1 MVSVFFSYSHRDESL
16 RDELE
21 IHLASLK
28 RQGLIDTWHDRQIA
42 VGEEFDLAISE
53 HLEKADIILLLV
65 SPDFIASDYC
75 YSIEMTRA
83 LERHNNGEARVIPV
97 ILRPCDWQSLDFGK
111 LLATPTDGKPV
122 TKFPNRDEAF
132 LEITTAIKKAVQQ
145 VSSKSGQSV
154 RQVSTHVRSSSEGYV
169 IPEIRSSNLRIK
181 KEFTDLERDR
191 FLEESFEFIAN
202 YFEGSLRELKRRN
215 PGLET
220 NFRRID
226 SNTFSAAIYRSGS
239 KVTSCR
245 VRLGKMWQ
253 DGGIMYSA
261 TDSES
266 DTSYSEMLIVTD
278 DGYTLSLALQIGM
291 WRLPQGKRTDL
302 TQEGGAEHLWSLLL
316 EPLQR

>member
-226 SNTFSAAIYRSGS
+226 SNTFSAAIYRNGS
-239 KVTSCR
+239 KVASCR